1 MKELN
6 DIDYKELTNL
16 TDKLEE
22 DIKNKNSDW
31 YNNRKDY
38 MIEINNKYSDQ
49 FNKVPA
55 IFKIINNSDSNFD
68 LAACTRLKFMLNQA
82 YMVHNKDIAEYDAS
96 IAVGSKLVDEIVK
109 PQLNI

>member
-38 MIEINNKYSDQ
+38 MIEINNNLNLIFYFS
-49 FNKVPA
+49 
-55 IFKIINNSDSNFD
+55 FKI
-68 LAACTRLKFMLNQA
+68 R
-82 YMVHNKDIAEYDAS
+82 S
-96 IAVGSKLVDEIVK
+96 IFLV
-109 PQLNI
+109 LLL